1 MRGSVV
7 TLCSFGSLTLWCY
20 SAAKENRKGKRSK
33 FSYPTNQPALVAKK
47 VGAVT
52 PLAVVVTPLVWGK
65 DYPHRGEKV
74 KSSVRSR
81 EN

>member
-7 TLCSFGSLTLWCY
+7 TLCSFGPLTLWCY

-65 DYPHRGEKV
+65 DYPYRGEKV
-74 KSSVRSR
+74 KSSVSSC
-81 EN
+81 ED